1 MSQPTSIRE
10 RDPEAMNNTISIDSG
25 TSQAGTGHS
34 ATALGHS
41 APHKNTSMR
50 FWILIAINLA
60 LLIGLF
66 TSQTKTAAGLWSIGL
81 MVAMMLIGISV
92 GLALSVASVLGLVHV
107 SGTTAAINVVSSA
120 PFSAS
125 SSWSMSVLP
134 LFILMGFLLT
144 QSGITTRLY
153 RATYLWFGWLPG
165 GLAIGTTAAGAGLA
179 SVSGSTIGMTYA
191 LGRAGIPEMLK
202 MNYDRRVAVGSILTG
217 GLAGQLIPP
226 SIILVVY
233 AGVVS
238 VPVGPQLLAGI
249 VPGIAISLMFAL
261 LFLLMGIFLPKMMG
275 RDKETR
281 ANQIKEEITWKERFN
296 SLLGLW
302 GLPLIMLVLFGGLF
316 SGYFTPTEAGAA
328 AAFMSLLLTLFYT
341 RNNGPVKQVGK
352 SLVNAARSTA
362 GIFLILIGAEMLT
375 RMLAVTGI
383 AGQTTNWIL
392 DLGLPRFWFLMVLIA
407 LYIFMGMFFDTMS
420 MILLTVPLLM
430 PALEA
435 YDVSLMWF
443 GIFIVILGEIGM
455 ITPPVGV
462 LAYITY
468 NITKRREINQGV
480 KITLNDVFMSIL
492 WFLPFAVLFIIVLIF
507 WPELVTWLPS
517 ISQAS

>member
-1 MSQPTSIRE
+1 
-10 RDPEAMNNTISIDSG
+10 MNNFSVATEPGPSLLG
-25 TSQAGTGHS
+25 TSTHRSEQEIPTHRRS
-34 ATALGHS
+34 
-41 APHKNTSMR
+41 TSVR
-50 FWILIAINLA
+50 FWLLLAINVA

-66 TSQTKTAAGLWSIGL
+66 TSQTKEAAGLWGICL

-92 GLALSVASVLGLVHV
+92 GAALSLASVLGLIHV
-107 SGTTAAINVVSSA
+107 SGTAAAVNVLSSA

-134 LFILMGFLLT
+134 MFILMGFLLT
-144 QSGITTRLY
+144 QAGLTQRLY

-202 MNYDRRVAVGSILTG
+202 VGYDRRVAVGSILTG

-249 VPGIAISLMFAL
+249 VPGLAISALFAL

-275 RDKETR
+275 RGKDAAKV
-281 ANQIKEEITWKERFN
+281 QEEDITWRERFT

-316 SGYFTPTEAGAA
+316 TGYFTPTEAGAA
-328 AAFMSLLLTLFYT
+328 AAFMSLVLTLYYT
-341 RNNGPVKQVGK
+341 RNNGPLKQVSK

-362 GIFLILIGAEMLT
+362 GIFFILIGAEMLT

-383 AGQTTNWIL
+383 AGEVTTFIL
-392 DLGLPRFWFLMVLIA
+392 DMDLSRFWFLIALIV

-443 GIFIVILGEIGM
+443 GVFIVILGEMGM

-468 NITKRREINQGV
+468 NLTKRKEVNQGV
-480 KITLNDVFMSIL
+480 KITLNDVFVSIL
-492 WFLPFAVLFIIVLIF
+492 WFLPFALLFLIILIF
-507 WPELVTWLPS
+507 WPDLATWLPS
-517 ISQAS
+517 ISEAS